1 MTFFPNSTQWL
12 RIGPLSITYYA
23 TFIMLGAILAYFF
36 CRNNF
41 KKYFYPTKVVDDLFV
56 DILIVGFIGARLW
69 FCIFYDFE
77 YYFLK
82 DPTKLFAIWEGGL
95 AIHGGV
101 IFGLIYGY
109 FYTKRKGLSFLK
121 VADAILPT
129 VLLAQALGRWGNFMN
144 KEAHGQQVAESFF
157 NCPLNFLK
165 QGMYID
171 GKYYFPTFFFESVA
185 NLIGFI
191 VINFL
196 LRKTYKKRGQ
206 LAYAYLMW
214 YGLVRFF
221 IEFYRTDALF
231 MGTLKIAQ
239 VISIIIF
246 IIGLL
251 GFCGF
256 FQRFF
261 KKQKPVIIF
270 DLDGTLIDTEQGIIK
285 TYEYLFEK
293 YDDIKN
299 FDKQKRLEVIGPS
312 LYKLFPKYFPNYDVN
327 LLVQEFVKE
336 NARIFKEVNQ
346 PMENAENI
354 LKYLKENGYL
364 VAIFSTKRHDVI
376 VENLKIYDLDK
387 YIDKIVGI
395 DDVSNE
401 KPDPEGLY
409 KILGT
414 KNYYLDNAIYIG
426 DSKTDIE
433 AAKKAHIYSVGYY
446 FNVYRAK
453 DLEDAC
459 AKVYI
464 RNLEDLKKLL
474 EKDIYFNDLE
484 F

>member
-1 MTFFPNSTQWL
+1 MTFFPSSTEWL
-12 RIGPLSITYYA
+12 KIGPFSITYYA
-23 TFIMLGAILAYFF
+23 TFIMTGAILAYLF

-41 KKYFYPTKVVDDLFV
+41 KKLNYPMKLVDDLFV
-56 DILIVGFIGARLW
+56 DVLIVGFIGARLW
-69 FCIFYDFE
+69 FCIFYDFN

-82 DPTKLFAIWEGGL
+82 EPAKLFAIWEGGL

-109 FYTKRKGLSFLK
+109 FFTRRKGLSFLK
-121 VADAILPT
+121 SADAILPT

-144 KEAHGQQVAESFF
+144 KEAHGQVVSESFF
-157 NCPLNFLK
+157 NGPLNFLK

-171 GKYYFPTFFFESVA
+171 GKYYFPTFFFESCA
-185 NLIGFI
+185 NLVGFI

-196 LRKTYKKRGQ
+196 LRKTYHKRGQ

-231 MGTLKIAQ
+231 MGPLKIAQ

-246 IIGLL
+246 IVGLL
-251 GFCGF
+251 GFMGL
-256 FQRFF
+256 FQKML
-261 KKQKPVIIF
+261 KKQKPAIIF

-299 FDKQKRLEVIGPS
+299 FDKQKRLEVLGPS

-327 LLVQEFVKE
+327 LLVEEFVKE

-346 PMENAENI
+346 PMENAAEI
-354 LKYLKENGYL
+354 LKYLKDNGYS
-364 VAIFSTKRHDVI
+364 VAIFSTKKHDVI
-376 VENLKIYDLDK
+376 VENLKIYNLDS

-395 DDVSNE
+395 DDVRFE

-409 KILGT
+409 KILGR
-414 KNYYLDNAIYIG
+414 KGYPLDNAIYVG

-453 DLEDAC
+453 DLEDGYAS
-459 AKVYI
+459 AYI
-464 RNLEDLKKLL
+464 RNLDELKDILK
-474 EKDIYFNDLE
+474 KDIYFNDQE